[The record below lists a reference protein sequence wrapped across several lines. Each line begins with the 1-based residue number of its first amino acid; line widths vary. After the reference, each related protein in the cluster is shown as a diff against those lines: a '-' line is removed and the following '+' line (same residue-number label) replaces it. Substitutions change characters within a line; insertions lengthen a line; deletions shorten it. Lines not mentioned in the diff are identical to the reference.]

1 MADHSVESSSASS
14 AATPLGYIAPPI
26 VVFLFLLV
34 WATITIRYRIH
45 RREREARLLG
55 DLYNFRGRTIIAD
68 IDIDKQFPLVKL
80 DIWRTLHH
88 GKQADSEAP
97 DPSLC
102 SICMEQLK
110 GEEDVRPLPC
120 EHIFHPACVDPW
132 LTRYHT
138 SCPLCRV
145 SLVEHDDKLDPE
157 DVEDERRRRFLH
169 MPVPPPP
176 ALISYA
182 GRFV

>member
-1 MADHSVESSSASS
+1 MADHSVESSS

-45 RREREARLLG
+45 RRERQARLLD
-55 DLYNFRGRTIIAD
+55 DLYDFRGRTIITD
-68 IDIDKQFPLVKL
+68 IDIDKHFPLVKL
-80 DIWRTLHH
+80 NIWRTLHH
-88 GKQADSEAP
+88 GKQAQADSEAP

-102 SICMEQLK
+102 SICMEQLM

-145 SLVEHDDKLDPE
+145 SLVEHDDKLDLE
-157 DVEDERRRRFLH
+157 GGRRRRFLR